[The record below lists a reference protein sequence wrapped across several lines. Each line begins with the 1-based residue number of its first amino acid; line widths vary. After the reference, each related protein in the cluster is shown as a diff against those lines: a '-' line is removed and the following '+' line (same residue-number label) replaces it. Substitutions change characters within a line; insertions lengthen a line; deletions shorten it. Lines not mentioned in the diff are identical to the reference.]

1 MSDIS
6 RPFVTE
12 DDPDRPIRCQDALQ
26 LAFRELVDH
35 AVDSGWKEAEVLAGL
50 RELAEHQS
58 LALTSSERTEALL
71 RALKQ
76 LI

>member
-1 MSDIS
+1 
-6 RPFVTE
+6 
-12 DDPDRPIRCQDALQ
+12 LQ

-58 LALTSSERTEALL
+58 LALTSSERPEALL

-76 LI
+76 LT